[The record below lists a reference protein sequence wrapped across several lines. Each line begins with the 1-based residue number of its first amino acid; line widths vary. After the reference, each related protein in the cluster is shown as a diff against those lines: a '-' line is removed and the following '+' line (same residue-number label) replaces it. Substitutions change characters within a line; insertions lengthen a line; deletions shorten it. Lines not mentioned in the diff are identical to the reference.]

1 MKRGRGKGES
11 PHFFF
16 SVISQLR
23 SKRRQSLASS
33 PLDTHN
39 WATPKPSPRRRRA
52 TLHSYRVL
60 RRWGKK
66 KKLLHKTSPQSLSH
80 SRQLS
85 STWQSR
91 DSHALCGSFC
101 IDEGRSLVPS
111 IAATGR
117 LVSGSKKLSNLPMM
131 GGGWVI
137 ASTLVRSSQQNA
149 TSMMMVFSRGKEERS
164 VRRKR
169 GRPRTMSNVRVEGG

>member
-1 MKRGRGKGES
+1 MAAALFWERNTAVCKTKRKGLVCRSRHTDDHGRLVKRGRGEGES

-39 WATPKPSPRRRRA
+39 WATPKPSPRRRRG
-52 TLHSYRVL
+52 TPLLSCPSQM
-60 RRWGKK
+60 GEKK
-66 KKLLHKTSPQSLSH
+66 KKLPHKTSPQSLSH

-117 LVSGSKKLSNLPMM
+117 LVSGS
-131 GGGWVI
+131 
-137 ASTLVRSSQQNA
+137 
-149 TSMMMVFSRGKEERS
+149 
-164 VRRKR
+164 
-169 GRPRTMSNVRVEGG
+169 